1 MVSDTL
7 DVAPL
12 ATHEGVWILGRRI
25 LLPADCVLA
34 FFDIEHTGSS
44 KGGMLQQA
52 QVWEFG
58 SATAMYKDR
67 SCSLIHGSAANV
79 DSFVQ
84 CQQPAANHF
93 IQESMSK
100 ALATK
105 EKLATA
111 PALDGVL
118 KEWLQS
124 LKATGASKGVT
135 SVVLASHGC
144 HAVDFKFIYWSLKR
158 ANLDPYAVMSEAGVV
173 GVLDTTK
180 LVKLLPEA
188 VYNLLPPTEK
198 AKAAAAKGGEKGGAV
213 AKHRNGSNQALY
225 ETLVDP
231 AHQRQTGCV
240 KWHRA
245 RDDALANAKWVSSA
259 HGLTALGASDGMR
272 GALISLK
279 QMVLMVEAKTVRE

>member
-124 LKATGASKGVT
+124 LKATGASKGV
-135 SVVLASHGC
+135 SDQGYERPFEYL
-144 HAVDFKFIYWSLKR
+144 SLI
-158 ANLDPYAVMSEAGVV
+158 
-173 GVLDTTK
+173 
-180 LVKLLPEA
+180 
-188 VYNLLPPTEK
+188 
-198 AKAAAAKGGEKGGAV
+198 
-213 AKHRNGSNQALY
+213 H
-225 ETLVDP
+225 
-231 AHQRQTGCV
+231 
-240 KWHRA
+240 
-245 RDDALANAKWVSSA
+245 
-259 HGLTALGASDGMR
+259 
-272 GALISLK
+272 I
-279 QMVLMVEAKTVRE
+279 